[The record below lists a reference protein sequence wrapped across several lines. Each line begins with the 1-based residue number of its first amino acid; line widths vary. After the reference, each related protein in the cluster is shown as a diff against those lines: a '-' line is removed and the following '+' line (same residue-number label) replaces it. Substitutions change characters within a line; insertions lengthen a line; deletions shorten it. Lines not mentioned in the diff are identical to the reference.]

1 LNPGDLLLQLF
12 LSRKKLE
19 FISLAVLGLLHLSID
34 LFESGHLL
42 SGKIDVLGSIA
53 VFLVKLIL
61 LRHVDIVIGEF
72 PGQSSSKNKVGRVGF
87 AHKSLELSDFEI
99 QWLWFEVLG
108 ENVVAHEILA
118 PGHHFLC
125 VCVTVKNSLVYLL
138 V

>member
-1 LNPGDLLLQLF
+1 MNPGDLLLELF

-19 FISLAVLGLLHLSID
+19 FISLTVLGLLHLSID

-42 SGKIDVLGSIA
+42 SSKIDVFGSIV

-72 PGQSSSKNKVGRVGF
+72 PGQSSGKNKVSRVGF
-87 AHKSLELSDFEI
+87 AHESLELSDFEL

-108 ENVVAHEILA
+108 KNVVAQEILT